1 VAADITY
8 DVTMRDD
15 DVHFEVRESEIRVS
29 DFAVRAPGVETDLVK
44 ADSVRVSNLLAK
56 WPEQTVEADALI
68 IDGARAYVWLEPDGT
83 PSWDVLVP
91 KETQAEIVDA
101 YDYVEERTSI
111 SAKLGRFE
119 VKNASVLFEDR
130 TFADPVSL
138 EVTEAGLALTDVS
151 TEQGSVWGIA
161 AAAAIGEGSRASAD
175 GTMVAIPLTL
185 DADVGLEGLELSQ
198 FQAYVAKYA
207 PLDLRAGVLTT
218 SGKAHLAPKDEAAKV
233 TFAGELA
240 VEDLDLN
247 ETVTGG
253 TLLGWGDLEVGGIEA
268 ALSPTTLDVEKVD
281 IFDAGLEIAVAEDG
295 TINLLEFFGALGE
308 PDDEGPGAVAG
319 GKSDGDSATEG
330 GLPPAHIARLE
341 LHECYGRYTD
351 ATTVEPFERKI
362 QAVNGTISNISTET
376 SAGADLEIS
385 AAVDSGG
392 VISVSGEL
400 DPFDYKRLTDVAV
413 DIRDVELPPMSA
425 MSIKMIGFP
434 IDDGSSTLDLDYQI
448 QDSQLVST
456 NHVEIADL
464 QLGEKVE
471 GQGDINLPVKLGVS
485 LLKDKNG
492 VITLDIPIEGDLDNP
507 EFVMVSAITAAAT
520 DLIGEVA
527 KAPFRVL
534 GRLAGG
540 GGDDDEDLEFVAFA
554 AGTSLLNDRASSN
567 LATLVEA
574 LQQRPSL
581 GLEING
587 GVDPDADAVAL
598 RRAALT
604 TVLGSEG
611 TAFSEL
617 ESNHPIGELESAY
630 RELLSVDQMDALR
643 AEHTAEDSVD
653 EIAYRKKLIDDLVGV
668 QAIDA
673 AQVEA
678 LGPARAEAIRA
689 VLVDVVPES
698 TTVEAAGQW
707 VRCQLAVAPK

>member
-1 VAADITY
+1 M
-8 DVTMRDD
+8 MR
-15 DVHFEVRESEIRVS
+15 
-29 DFAVRAPGVETDLVK
+29 
-44 ADSVRVSNLLAK
+44 
-56 WPEQTVEADALI
+56 WPEQRVNVDSVT
-68 IDGARAYVWLEPDGT
+68 IDGASAFLWSEPDGT
-83 PSWDVLVP
+83 PSWNVLVP
-91 KETQAEIVDA
+91 KKTQDEIVEA
-101 YDYVEERTSI
+101 YEYVEERVTLD
-111 SAKLGRFE
+111 ARVGRFE

-130 TFADPVSL
+130 TFDEPVSL
-138 EVTEAGLALTDVS
+138 ALTEAGLALTDIS
-151 TEQGSVWGIA
+151 TEQGSVWGITA
-161 AAAAIGEGSRASAD
+161 AAAVGEGSRASAD

-218 SGKAHLAPKDEAAKV
+218 SGKAHLAPKDEAAKI
-233 TFAGELA
+233 TFAGDLA

-253 TLLGWGDLEVGGIEA
+253 TLLGWGDLEVGGIRA
-268 ALSPTTLDVEKVD
+268 ALSPTTLDVEQVD
-281 IFDAGLEIAVAEDG
+281 IYDAGLEIAVAEDG

-308 PDDEGPGAVAG
+308 SEGEGPGGVVG
-319 GKSDGDSATEG
+319 GESEGDSATEG

-362 QAVNGTISNISTET
+362 QAVNGTISNISTDT
-376 SAGADLEIS
+376 TAGADLEIS

-413 DIRDVELPPMSA
+413 DIRDVELSPMSP

-434 IDDGSSTLDLDYQI
+434 IEDGSSTLDLDYKI
-448 QDSQLVST
+448 NESQLVST
-456 NHVEIADL
+456 NHVEVADL

-485 LLKDKNG
+485 LLKDKDG

-507 EFVMVSAITAAAT
+507 EFVMVSAISAAAT
-520 DLIGEVA
+520 DLVGEVA

-540 GGDDDEDLEFVAFA
+540 GGEDDEDLEFVAFE
-554 AGTSLLNDRASSN
+554 AGTSLLNDGASRN

-587 GVDPDADAVAL
+587 GVNPDADAVGL

-611 TAFSEL
+611 TTFS
-617 ESNHPIGELESAY
+617 
-630 RELLSVDQMDALR
+630 R
-643 AEHTAEDSVD
+643 
-653 EIAYRKKLIDDLVGV
+653 VGV
-668 QAIDA
+668 EPSDWRAR
-673 AQVEA
+673 VR
-678 LGPARAEAIRA
+678 LPGPAVSRSDECTARRAC
-689 VLVDVVPES
+689 S
-698 TTVEAAGQW
+698 GG
-707 VRCQLAVAPK
+707 RCR